1 MGVYS
6 TKPKWQQ
13 WLQPIVDF
21 SVRAKIHPDY
31 YIYGAIVLAGIA
43 GYGLMQADENLA
55 WLWAV
60 AACALLRL
68 GFNLMDGLVAREM
81 GIADAWG
88 EVMNEFGD
96 RISDGIIFLGLAFSG
111 YVDIRWM
118 LVALVLISYVS
129 YLGILGKAVGG
140 NRLYNG
146 IFGKGDRMISL
157 SIFCFYILY
166 SKNLEDFNYYLI
178 LGVVAAVIT
187 IIQRLRKAYEL
198 RTLVT

>member
-31 YIYGAIVLAGIA
+31 YIYGAILLASIA
-43 GYGLMQADENLA
+43 GYGLMQADENLV

-96 RISDGIIFLGLAFSG
+96 RVADGIIFLGLAFSG

-118 LVALVLISYVS
+118 IVALVLISYVS

-166 SKNLEDFNYYLI
+166 SKDLEDFNYYLI

-198 RTLVT
+198 RTLAT